1 MRCFHSNGIAFDL
14 IKLGLPVI
22 NNEISKVLANIVDFK
37 VYFETEDN
45 KLDIFLQHP
54 SHGPRPL
61 ENGSGAEKTLAA
73 MAIRIALMSVSN
85 MPKCNLMIL
94 DEPGAALDE
103 EHLESFTQILEML
116 KNYFDVC
123 ILITHIESL
132 KDIVD
137 TTIDITKKNGF
148 ASINI

>member
-1 MRCFHSNGIAFDL
+1 
-14 IKLGLPVI
+14 
-22 NNEISKVLANIVDFK
+22 
-37 VYFETEDN
+37 
-45 KLDIFLQHP
+45 
-54 SHGPRPL
+54 
-61 ENGSGAEKTLAA
+61 
-73 MAIRIALMSVSN
+73 
-85 MPKCNLMIL
+85 MIL